1 MLTTGLFDAI
11 QVDRRSG
18 VIAGR
23 RFDEAHSAATPRP
36 APREVPTDAVDPR
49 LVNQVIS
56 RITLVKNR
64 EEAAALIAKCLV
76 SESPQIISFL
86 NAHGL
91 NVCYR
96 NSEFTA
102 ALLQSDII
110 LRDGIGMQL
119 LFKAL
124 KSDAGL
130 NMNGTDLIP
139 EILNRARGHAVGI
152 LGTSEPYLSKAA
164 ELLKKAGH
172 DVIVS
177 ADGFKDAESYLAVIE
192 QYRPRV
198 IVLAMGMPKQELV
211 ALYLKENTTY
221 NPIIINGGAIID
233 FIAGKVQRA
242 PRWMRQISMEWVY
255 RLMNEPKR
263 LFKRYVIGNLVFLLR
278 IKDIRKTYF
287 PTLDGEIWAFEDG
300 CRVS

>member
-1 MLTTGLFDAI
+1 MLTASLLGAI
-11 QVDRRSG
+11 RADRRSG
-18 VIAGR
+18 VIAGG
-23 RFDEAHSAATPRP
+23 RFNEAQRAAPPRPTPR
-36 APREVPTDAVDPR
+36 AMSTDEVDPR

-56 RITLVKNR
+56 RVTLVKNR
-64 EEAAALIAKCLV
+64 EQADALISKCLV
-76 SESPQIISFL
+76 SDAPQIISFL

-96 NSEFTA
+96 DTEFTA
-102 ALLQSDII
+102 AVLQSDII

-139 EILNRARGHAVGI
+139 EILDRARGHTVGI
-152 LGTSEPYLSKAA
+152 LGTSEPHLSKAA
-164 ELLKKAGH
+164 ELLKQAGH
-172 DVIVS
+172 NVVIC
-177 ADGFKDAESYLAVIE
+177 ADGFQDATSYLTVIE

-211 ALYLKENTTY
+211 ALYLKENATY
-221 NPIIINGGAIID
+221 NPIIINGGAVID

-242 PRWMRQISMEWVY
+242 PRWMRKAYMEWIY
-255 RLMNEPKR
+255 RLINEPKR

-287 PTLDGEIWAFEDG
+287 PILDGEVWAFENG

>member
-1 MLTTGLFDAI
+1 MLTTGLFAAI
-11 QVDRRSG
+11 RADRRSS
-18 VIAGR
+18 INAGR
-23 RFDEAHSAATPRP
+23 RFDEAQDVATPRL
-36 APREVPTDAVDPR
+36 APRGMLTGKVDPS
-49 LVNQVIS
+49 LINEVIS
-56 RITLVKNR
+56 RITLVENC
-64 EEAAALIAKCLV
+64 EQVDALIAKCLV

-96 NSEFTA
+96 NNEFTA
-102 ALLQSDII
+102 AVLQSDII

-124 KSDAGL
+124 KSDPGL
-130 NMNGTDLIP
+130 NMNGTNLIP
-139 EILNRARGHAVGI
+139 EFLDRARGHTVGI

-164 ELLKKAGH
+164 ELLKRAGH
-172 DVIVS
+172 SVTIC
-177 ADGFKDAESYLAVIE
+177 ADGFQDATSYLMVIE

-211 ALYLKENTTY
+211 ALYLKENATY
-221 NPIIINGGAIID
+221 NPIIINGGAVVD

-242 PRWMRQISMEWVY
+242 PLWMRQLYMEWVY

-263 LFKRYVIGNLVFLLR
+263 LFNRYVIGNLVFLLR

-287 PTLDGEIWAFEDG
+287 PTLDGEVWAFENG